1 MIPKSVSPLFIIF
14 VMLFCGSICISCEK
28 DPRLEDLPAKLVFS
42 ADTVL
47 FDTIFTGIGSAT
59 RHFKV
64 YNPYKE
70 TIEIGVISLSGL
82 NTSAY
87 RINVDGVSG
96 RVFNNI
102 ILRGGDSLYIFVEAT
117 IDPLDGNLPMV
128 VEDSILFSLNG
139 NPQSVKLVAWGQ
151 DFKILDDEALQAGIL
166 TAEKPYLVYNSITVD
181 SGRVL
186 HIEPGARLHFHRN
199 SGLYVAGSVIVSGS
213 YDQPVIFEGSR
224 TETSYRNIP
233 GQWEGI
239 ILMPESRNNRFLNS
253 RIRNAVN
260 GILVN
265 TEGEYDVP
273 VLYLANSR
281 IENMTFAGLFTRNT
295 SVYSYNTIISN
306 CGHHA
311 VAISGGGNYSFYHC
325 TIVNYRNFSAR
336 RTPSVIINNDAP
348 VNVVVANTIIHGSH
362 IRETGFPANSNPGF
376 DVEFSYC
383 LLPLD
388 ENDTREIF
396 QNCIFDTV
404 PGFLDSDNLNYRLAE
419 LSSAIDAGDPA
430 IGRLFP
436 TDYEGKSRLL
446 DKAPD
451 IGAFERYIE

>member
-1 MIPKSVSPLFIIF
+1 MIPKSINSLFIII
-14 VMLFCGSICISCEK
+14 VILFCGSICISCEK
-28 DPRLEDLPAKLVFS
+28 DPKLQDPQAKLVFS

-70 TIEIGVISLSGL
+70 TLEIDIISLSGSSS
-82 NTSAY
+82 SAY
-87 RINVDGVSG
+87 RINVDGVPG

-102 ILRGGDSLYIFVEAT
+102 ILSGGDSLYIFVEAT

-128 VEDSILFSLNG
+128 VEDSIIFSVNG
-139 NPQSVKLVAWGQ
+139 NLQAVRLVAWGQ
-151 DFKILDDEALQAGIL
+151 DFIILDDEAMQADIL
-166 TAEKPYLVYNSITVD
+166 TAEKPYLVYNSITID

-186 HIEPGARLHFHRN
+186 HIEPGVRLHFHRN
-199 SGLYVAGSVIVSGS
+199 SGLYIAGSIIVSGS

-239 ILMPESRNNRFLNS
+239 ILMPGSRNNQFLNT

-260 GILVN
+260 GIIVE
-265 TEGEYDVP
+265 TEGEFEVP
-273 VLYLANSR
+273 VLYMANSR
-281 IENMTFAGLFTRNT
+281 IENMTYAGLFTRNT

-306 CGHHA
+306 CGHYA
-311 VAISGGGNYSFYHC
+311 VAIFGGGNYSFYHC
-325 TIVNYRNFSAR
+325 TIANYWNFSAR
-336 RTPSVIINNDAP
+336 RTPSFIIDDDAP
-348 VNVVVANTIIHGSH
+348 VNVVVANTIIHGSQS
-362 IRETGFPANSNPGF
+362 RETGFPLNPGPEF

-383 LLPLD
+383 LLPVAD
-388 ENDTREIF
+388 IDTREIF
-396 QNCIFDTV
+396 QNCIYDTV

-430 IGRLFP
+430 IGRLIP